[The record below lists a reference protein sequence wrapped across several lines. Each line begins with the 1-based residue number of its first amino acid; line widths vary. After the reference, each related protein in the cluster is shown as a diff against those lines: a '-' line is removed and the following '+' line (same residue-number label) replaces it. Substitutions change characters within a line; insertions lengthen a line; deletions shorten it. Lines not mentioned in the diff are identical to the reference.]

1 MSISITTDTQLKK
14 AIRQVVQTGKQAA
27 LPLAGYKGLEIRIRP
42 TGNDAKATFRH
53 RYKAPYTNKRPYMT
67 LGEYPFMSLEQAR
80 RAHHDNMAMLAQH
93 IDPMVRREQERLA
106 QIAAL
111 NNGFADVADR
121 WLVDRVNNQG
131 TKPAPSTLK
140 SWENAINEAVKE
152 WGDMPIKDIT
162 APMVLKL
169 CKHVQTDRVS
179 LGLRVRGICE
189 NIFTYAIGHGLIDT
203 NPASNIKGLL
213 STIKTKH
220 QPAITSPPLF
230 GQLLKDLDALDDS
243 HERTALQLLALLFTR
258 SGDMVA
264 AKWSDIDMDAG
275 LWTLVPQKGQGRS
288 DMVDSLIIPL
298 PAQAIALLKDQHA
311 KTGMYEHVFHSHK
324 TLKVP
329 HIGTHRLNSTINAIK
344 DGYYKGKHVPHGFRA
359 SALTMIQ
366 EQLGYPHYLPDMAL
380 GHAVKDINGGAYNR
394 AKFIDER
401 REMMQAYADYQDA
414 LRAGKFANVI
424 HADFKKAAKQKLG

>member
-14 AIRQVVQTGKQAA
+14 AIRQVVQTGKQTSI
-27 LPLAGYKGLEIRIRP
+27 PLSGFKGLEIRIRP
-42 TGNDAKATFRH
+42 SGNNAKATFRH
-53 RYKAPYTNKRPYMT
+53 RYKAPYTTKRPYMT
-67 LGEYPFMSLEQAR
+67 LGEYPYMTLEQAR
-80 RAHHDNMAMLAQH
+80 SAHHDNMVLLNQS
-93 IDPMVRREQERLA
+93 IDPMAHREEQRQA
-106 QIAAL
+106 QISAL
-111 NNGFADVADR
+111 NNGFADVAQR
-121 WLVDRVNNQG
+121 WLVDRVSNQG
-131 TKPAPSTLK
+131 GKPAPNTLK
-140 SWENAINEAVKE
+140 SWERAIEAAVDE
-152 WGDMPIKDIT
+152 WGDTPIKDIT

-169 CKHVQTDRVS
+169 CKRIQTDRIS
-179 LGLRVRGICE
+179 LGARVRGICE
-189 NIFTYAIGHGLIDT
+189 RIFTYAIGHGLMDT

-213 STIKTKH
+213 RTKKTVH
-220 QPAITSPPLF
+220 QHAITGPIPF
-230 GQLLKDLDALDDS
+230 GQLLKDLDTLDDS
-243 HERTALQLLALLFTR
+243 YERTALQLMALLFTR

-298 PAQAIALLKDQHA
+298 PAQALALLKDQHA
-311 KTGMYEHVFHSHK
+311 KTGMYEHIFHSHK

-329 HIGTHRLNSTINAIK
+329 HMGTHRLNHTINGIK

-394 AKFIDER
+394 AQFIDER
-401 REMMQAYADYQDA
+401 RQMLQDWADYQDD
-414 LRAGKFANVI
+414 LRAGKTVI
-424 HADFKKAAKQKLG
+424 RASFKKPKIQKLG